1 MHVFITRAGA
11 TNCPQKTLIIVLW
24 VITITSFS
32 PTLPV
37 MGLIHWDPEMTV
49 PAYYEEHGSVY
60 GVTAWGCEILS
71 PFIKRVMISQVGL
84 VTNSR
89 LCTFISNAVTLNT
102 VTSSLIRESQMIDQ
116 SMVQWSIPG
125 PELAL
130 NRSSHHPCGDFTRV
144 QEERTI
150 SWLSHLFYCFW

>member
-1 MHVFITRAGA
+1 MHVFITKTGV
-11 TNCPQKTLIIVLW
+11 TNCPQKALIIVLW

-32 PTLPV
+32 PALPM

-49 PAYYEEHGSVY
+49 YYEQHRPVY

-102 VTSSLIRESQMIDQ
+102 VTSSLIRESRMIDQ

-125 PELAL
+125 PEPAL
-130 NRSSHHPCGDFTRV
+130 NRSSHHPCGDFMWD

-150 SWLSHLFYCFW
+150 SWLSHLFYRFW